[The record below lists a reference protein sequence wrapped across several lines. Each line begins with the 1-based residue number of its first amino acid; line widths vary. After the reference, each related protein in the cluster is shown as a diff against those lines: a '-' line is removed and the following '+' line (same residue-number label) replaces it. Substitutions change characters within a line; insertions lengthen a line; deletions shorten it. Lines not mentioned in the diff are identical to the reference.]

1 MKQKGIVE
9 VIDKFYA
16 FTEYDSKKNIF
27 STLDKYKDKNINR
40 EEINKKLIDKLINIV
55 GKRTHKDR
63 MEIRSEYKRQFNSDL
78 MSEFINHFNGDYK
91 MAMLAIFTDPVEY
104 DVDSIYKAIKKKE
117 EDTLIEILT
126 SRPGFYLN
134 KIKEIYKKKY
144 KKELENDLIEDNS
157 SDLRKLLVYLLQKK
171 RSINEKPNKDECIK
185 KAEKLKDLDDFRG
198 GRIDKESVFKEIL
211 ALSSPHELACISR
224 EYHKLTNNMLTTAID
239 DAFSGDKK
247 KLFKT
252 ILYALISP
260 SEYFAT
266 RIHEAISESKTNKS
280 LLTRILVTRAEID
293 LARIKQYYLKL
304 YNKNIIDD
312 INNDVSGNY
321 KR

>member
-1 MKQKGIVE
+1 MISQKVKDVKSINEAIKGSQ
-9 VIDKFYA
+9 ID
-16 FTEYDSKKNIF
+16 N
-27 STLDKYKDKNINR
+27 
-40 EEINKKLIDKLINIV
+40 DKLINIV

-144 KKELENDLIEDNS
+144 KKELENDLIKDNS

-171 RSINEKPNKDECIK
+171 RSTNEKPNKDECIK
-185 KAEKLKDLDDFRG
+185 EAEKLKDLDDFRR
-198 GRIDKESVFKEIL
+198 GRIDESVFKEIL

-239 DAFSGDKK
+239 NEFSGDK
-247 KLFKT
+247 
-252 ILYALISP
+252 
-260 SEYFAT
+260 
-266 RIHEAISESKTNKS
+266 
-280 LLTRILVTRAEID
+280 
-293 LARIKQYYLKL
+293 
-304 YNKNIIDD
+304 
-312 INNDVSGNY
+312 
-321 KR
+321 

>member
-1 MKQKGIVE
+1 MITQKVKDVKSINEAIKGSQ
-9 VIDKFYA
+9 ID
-16 FTEYDSKKNIF
+16 N
-27 STLDKYKDKNINR
+27 
-40 EEINKKLIDKLINIV
+40 DKLINIV

-78 MSEFINHFNGDYK
+78 MSEFINHLNGDYK

-104 DVDSIYKAIKKKE
+104 DADSIYKAIKNKE

-239 DAFSGDKK
+239 NEFSGDKK
-247 KLFKT
+247 KLYKT
-252 ILYALISP
+252 ILYVLISP

-321 KR
+321 KQLLFIIYN

>member
-1 MKQKGIVE
+1 MITQKVKDVKSINEAIKGSQ
-9 VIDKFYA
+9 ID
-16 FTEYDSKKNIF
+16 N
-27 STLDKYKDKNINR
+27 
-40 EEINKKLIDKLINIV
+40 DKLINIV

-78 MSEFINHFNGDYK
+78 MSEFINHLNGDYK
-91 MAMLAIFTDPVEY
+91 MVMLAIFTDPVEY

-321 KR
+321 KQLLFTIYNEF

>member
-1 MKQKGIVE
+1 MNSQKV
-9 VIDKFYA
+9 
-16 FTEYDSKKNIF
+16 
-27 STLDKYKDKNINR
+27 KDAKSIYEAIKGSQVDN
-40 EEINKKLIDKLINIV
+40 DKLINIV
-55 GKRTHKDR
+55 GKRTHRDR
-63 MEIRSEYKRQFNSDL
+63 MEIRREYKGRFGSDL
-78 MSEFINHFNGDYK
+78 MSEFINHLSGNYK

-104 DVDSIYKAIKKKE
+104 DADSIYRAIKNKE

-144 KKELENDLIEDNS
+144 KKELENDLIEDTSN
-157 SDLRKLLVYLLQKK
+157 DLRKILVYLLQNK
-171 RSINEKPNKDECIK
+171 RSTNENPNKDECIK
-185 KAEKLKDLDDFRG
+185 KAKELNDFND
-198 GRIDKESVFKEIL
+198 RIGPFDKEYIFNEIL
-211 ALSSPHELACISR
+211 ALSSPHELVCISR
-224 EYHKLTNNMLTTAID
+224 EYHKLTKNMLTKAID
-239 DAFSGDKK
+239 DAFSGNKN
-247 KLFKT
+247 KLYKT

-266 RIHEAISESKTNKS
+266 RIHEAISGSKINKS

-312 INNDVSGNY
+312 IKDDTSGNY
-321 KR
+321 EKLLFTIYNQN

>member
-1 MKQKGIVE
+1 MITQKVKDVKSINEAIKGSQ
-9 VIDKFYA
+9 ID
-16 FTEYDSKKNIF
+16 N
-27 STLDKYKDKNINR
+27 
-40 EEINKKLIDKLINIV
+40 DKLINIV
-55 GKRTHKDR
+55 GKRTYKDR

-104 DVDSIYKAIKKKE
+104 DADSIYKAIKNKE

-321 KR
+321 KQLLFTIYNEF

>member
-1 MKQKGIVE
+1 MITQKVKDVKSINEAIKGSQ
-9 VIDKFYA
+9 ID
-16 FTEYDSKKNIF
+16 N
-27 STLDKYKDKNINR
+27 
-40 EEINKKLIDKLINIV
+40 DKLINIV

-63 MEIRSEYKRQFNSDL
+63 MEIRSEYKRQFKSDL

-104 DVDSIYKAIKKKE
+104 DADSIYKAIKNKE

-144 KKELENDLIEDNS
+144 KKELENYLIEDNS
-157 SDLRKLLVYLLQKK
+157 SDIRKLLVYLLQKK
-171 RSINEKPNKDECIK
+171 RSTNEKPNKDECIK
-185 KAEKLKDLDDFRG
+185 EAEKLKDLDDFRR
-198 GRIDKESVFKEIL
+198 GRIDESVFKEIL

-252 ILYALISP
+252 ILYVLISP

-312 INNDVSGNY
+312 IKNDVSGNY
-321 KR
+321 KQLLFTIYNEF